1 MINNS
6 VQLATDPVDV
16 AEQQRDYD
24 ETYGTP
30 EQRAED
36 RYEHALYIADMER
49 DDEKNR

>member
-1 MINNS
+1 MNR
-6 VQLATDPVDV
+6 DPVDV

-36 RYEHALYIADMER
+36 KFNHDLHQADMER
-49 DDEKNR
+49 DED